1 MQGTSFSCPGSCSRL
16 LWLAQPECLHCSRAA
31 VPELNPAAASAA
43 KANAILLQAA
53 EAHLGNSLSELYVAM
68 PMLAACGFKVSFGKR
83 PAEMLAER
91 VAGRMRQTS
100 RAAGDAASTAVA
112 AIGPSIGVDME
123 ALRSLVVSTRSALAE
138 ASR

>member
-1 MQGTSFSCPGSCSRL
+1 MFGGPTI
-16 LWLAQPECLHCSRAA
+16 LHCYRVG
-31 VPELNPAAASAA
+31 VPALNPAAASAA

-68 PMLAACGFKVSFGKR
+68 PALAACGFKASFGNH
-83 PAEMLAER
+83 PAEMMAER
-91 VAGRMRQTS
+91 VAGRMHQS
-100 RAAGDAASTAVA
+100 VRASGDAASTAVA

-123 ALRSLVVSTRSALAE
+123 ALRSLVVNTRSALAE